1 MGFTTAGLRHL
12 LCKSFSFVWSS
23 SRRLPAIAL
32 KHLHRGPDPSPR
44 RKSIRWCHE
53 ARVFARPLQLTTRTG
68 RLLPPPAALWAWALS
83 YWQGAPKRIRIREQI
98 FPPPEC
104 FSGRRVFSAGSFF
117 VRWKK
122 KNNARKL
129 APGSVASLQSGHQ
142 KLLAWIKANFLVI
155 LASS

>member
-98 FPPPEC
+98 FPPPN
-104 FSGRRVFSAGSFF
+104 VSAEGGCSPLVLFCPLEE
-117 VRWKK
+117 KEQCSQ
-122 KNNARKL
+122 AC
-129 APGSVASLQSGHQ
+129 PGSAEPVRGLHSGG
-142 KLLAWIKANFLVI
+142 WF
-155 LASS
+155 